1 MQLPADRQEALRA
14 QLPFFK
20 KTVHEFL
27 PTATKFLCA
36 QEVHGSEI
44 AIISGSEGDQN
55 LTRIFHGESA
65 AACESLMQTALDSG
79 LGLGS
84 MSNTVQRRNPR
95 PPCLHHAALR
105 LATNHREICGL
116 IFIFSLHALGLAY
129 FAATFCL

>member
-1 MQLPADRQEALRA
+1 
-14 QLPFFK
+14 
-20 KTVHEFL
+20 
-27 PTATKFLCA
+27 
-36 QEVHGSEI
+36 
-44 AIISGSEGDQN
+44 
-55 LTRIFHGESA
+55 
-65 AACESLMQTALDSG
+65 MQTALDSG